1 MLVYVSIHV
10 LLIYYVCTSA
20 TAATDNNNVDKLYL
34 QSGDRV
40 TLSCASFNLS
50 STITIRSRLC
60 IFGDEYAVS
69 RSQDSGSISNRTLLS
84 RLNATFMERIYSTNY
99 RIEIRFTF
107 QTTLTGIYECIVG
120 SQLRNSS
127 WLTPIDIVEASSVV
141 YNDTVWIN
149 CTITSGAFS
158 GYMFL
163 HNETGPIQLSRQR
176 VTVCSQGD
184 SVSYM
189 YNSTSFPGK
198 RLGCVFHPT
207 QCAPLTMDHS
217 HLYLESSEIKSSI
230 QYSANE
236 FIISCSQLSNNGA
249 PSMIYWDLKPCIH
262 DLFRS
267 GRRDVCDARQ
277 LYNIGKPENGS
288 MLYTVSGYSI
298 STSISPQFVGHPT
311 ILSSTTLK
319 HTMNIGAYGTYFCG
333 ICYIGTCH
341 TRHITLLPMIT
352 VRVERLPDDRRVN
365 CSIYPV
371 TLNMVTTESNHQLHI
386 TQKPPGLGDDFQ
398 TYTNSTLTST
408 SRLHP
413 KTNATDIICV
423 VTIGTCNLT
432 RRAPK
437 FSLGPLVTNTP
448 KNVMSITIPS
458 VHNGPSQST
467 SPAWLIGLL
476 GMLVTLCI
484 TVIVCISVPML
495 RNTYV
500 RLKSRH

>member
-1 MLVYVSIHV
+1 MPVYVSIRII
-10 LLIYYVCTSA
+10 LIYYVCNSA
-20 TAATDNNNVDKLYL
+20 TAATGNSNVDKLYL

-84 RLNATFMERIYSTNY
+84 RLNATFTERIYSTNY

-107 QTTLTGIYECIVG
+107 QTTLTGVYECIVG
-120 SQLRNSS
+120 SQPRNSS

-163 HNETGPIQLSRQR
+163 HNETGPIQLSRQQ

-249 PSMIYWDLKPCIH
+249 PSMIYWDLKPCIR
-262 DLFRS
+262 DLFHS
-267 GRRDVCDARQ
+267 DRRDVCDAKQ
-277 LYNIGKPENGS
+277 LYNIGKPRDGS

-298 STSISPQFVGHPT
+298 STSISPQFAGHPT
-311 ILSSTTLK
+311 ILSSTTLQ
-319 HTMNIGAYGTYFCG
+319 HTMDLGAYGMYYCG
-333 ICYIGTCH
+333 ICYVGTCH
-341 TRHITLLPMIT
+341 SRHITLLPMIS

-365 CSIYPV
+365 CSIYPI
-371 TLNMVTTESNHQLHI
+371 TLNMVTTESNHRLHI

-398 TYTNSTLTST
+398 TYTNSTLTSI

-413 KTNATDIICV
+413 TTNISDVICV

-437 FSLGPLVTNTP
+437 FSLGSLGTNSQGNLTFATTP
-448 KNVMSITIPS
+448 HVYTHLSHSGT
-458 VHNGPSQST
+458 T
-467 SPAWLIGLL
+467 SWLIYILILL
-476 GMLVTLCI
+476 VAAVFIVVICI
-484 TVIVCISVPML
+484 FIRIMRDIRS
-495 RNTYV
+495 R
-500 RLKSRH
+500 KSHY